1 MIRQL
6 APIIS
11 RFQSRAD
18 RSNLVPFVVD
28 SSRSAVRP
36 RIYRSNITERRP
48 ALGYRQPESP
58 VREREMFVTCR
69 ARYVRRTLAR
79 PRTRP
84 QRREVRGCWLLLPA
98 GKPNFY
104 VSRAPSRFGLAPR
117 NGPPSP
123 RRRAR
128 RGWARRG
135 NHARLSCWTTH
146 AGKLA
151 AVGVCRLAHSRHGGF
166 ASVLADSV
174 RLACIFFSR
183 LHFLGSTAVL
193 EEEETGQW
201 TITAWF

>member
-104 VSRAPSRFGLAPR
+104 VSVVKTKEKNFYVSRARPHLVWPR
-117 NGPPSP
+117 ETA
-123 RRRAR
+123 RRRPAAAR
-128 RGWARRG
+128 GVVGQGEGTMRASRVGRRT
-135 NHARLSCWTTH
+135 RVS
-146 AGKLA
+146 
-151 AVGVCRLAHSRHGGF
+151 
-166 ASVLADSV
+166 
-174 RLACIFFSR
+174 
-183 LHFLGSTAVL
+183 
-193 EEEETGQW
+193 
-201 TITAWF
+201 